1 MGARPAIIIRVTDGP
16 NEGAETASTQAA
28 DAGANVAAPE
38 TAQPQRAGRFRVR
51 WWWFLIA
58 ALVIEFWIYGRRGYV
73 EVCVGK
79 QGETDFAL
87 VDDTGQARQARDDS
101 NRWKF
106 PRCESRMN
114 LGLVSKYA
122 EVSTEA
128 AQIACRGATML
139 KHQGQGKQCV
149 AQKDGWEHRITTR
162 QTWPWDPKFFAHL
175 FWFLQ

>member
-1 MGARPAIIIRVTDGP
+1 MLQPVTD
-16 NEGAETASTQAA
+16 
-28 DAGANVAAPE
+28 DVAGAGESERGPERGAPAAV
-38 TAQPQRAGRFRVR
+38 TATTHGKSRRRLGPVR

-58 ALVIEFWIYGRRGYV
+58 ALVIEFWIYGRRGDV

-87 VDDTGQARQARDDS
+87 IDDTGQARQPRDDS

-114 LGLVSKYA
+114 LGLVSKYDA
-122 EVSTEA
+122 VSTEA
-128 AQIACRGATML
+128 AQVACRGATML
-139 KHQGQGKQCV
+139 KHQGQGKNCV
-149 AQKDGWEHRITTR
+149 AQKDGWEHRIATR
-162 QTWPWDPKFFAHL
+162 QTWPWDPKLFTHL

>member
-1 MGARPAIIIRVTDGP
+1 M
-16 NEGAETASTQAA
+16 
-28 DAGANVAAPE
+28 AGAGESERAEPERGASAPE
-38 TAQPQRAGRFRVR
+38 TALPTGQAPRRRFGPVR

-58 ALVIEFWIYGRRGYV
+58 ALVIEFWIYGRRGHV

-87 VDDTGQARQARDDS
+87 VDHTGQARQPRDDS

-106 PRCESRMN
+106 PRCEPRDN
-114 LGLVSKYA
+114 LGLVSKYD
-122 EVSTEA
+122 EVTTEA
-128 AQIACRGATML
+128 ASVACRGATML
-139 KHQGQGKQCV
+139 KHQGQGKSCV
-149 AQKDGWEHRITTR
+149 ARKDGWEHRITTR